1 MTMTMMELYDIIV
14 GYEVEEDFTEENRD
28 YIRRL
33 SKTVLAWVQ
42 KKLPGETLSNVQFSP
57 SHSWFAKGYG
67 GALDINN
74 EKSVA
79 AIQLREYLDII
90 ESRWRQ
96 GMENKY

>member
-1 MTMTMMELYDIIV
+1 MSGNHQMTMTMMELYDIIV

-42 KKLPGETLSNVQFSP
+42 KKLPG
-57 SHSWFAKGYG
+57 YG